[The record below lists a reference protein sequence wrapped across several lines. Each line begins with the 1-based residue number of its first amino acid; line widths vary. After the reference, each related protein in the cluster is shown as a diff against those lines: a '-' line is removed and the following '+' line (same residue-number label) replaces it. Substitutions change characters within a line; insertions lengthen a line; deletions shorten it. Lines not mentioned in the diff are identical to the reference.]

1 MRLVKLDDKIINVD
15 ELKAVY
21 IENGYIYVLVGQHK
35 FSFFDLEPH
44 KFIKEFWE
52 HIKENFQNKT

>member
-1 MRLVKLDDKIINVD
+1 MRLVNLGDKIINVD

-44 KFIKEFWE
+44 KFIKEFCKC
-52 HIKENFQNKT
+52 IQENYQNKA